1 MNIGDR
7 TLAIWLGKG
16 FYHFTTYS
24 HKYANIVKNI
34 DHPADIEG
42 LWTFVYFSH
51 NLYKKE
57 SVAIIKFG
65 NDKMQSQTIPAIH
78 QNPTFL

>member
-1 MNIGDR
+1 MNYGDR

-24 HKYANIVKNI
+24 HKYANIVHNI
-34 DHPADIEG
+34 DHPVDIEG
-42 LWTFVYFSH
+42 LWTFIYYSH

-57 SVAIIKFG
+57 SVAMIKFG
-65 NDKMQSQTIPAIH
+65 EGKVIKGVIPAIH
-78 QNPTFL
+78 